1 MLRVGITGGIGSGK
15 STVAS
20 VFEAL
25 GIPVY
30 NADSAAKRIMQ
41 EDENL
46 KALLRSHFGE
56 SIYKNGVLDKVHLSS
71 IVFNNKEKL
80 ELLNSLVHPATIQA
94 ARLWMQAQKAPYVLK
109 EAALIFESGSQEHLD
124 FIIGV
129 WAPAPLRIARVTGRD
144 KITAEQVE
152 QRMKHQ
158 IPDSVKM
165 RLCDAVIR
173 NDDKEPVLPQVM
185 ALHQQLLE
193 RAAYE

>member
-41 EDENL
+41 EDESL
-46 KALLRSHFGE
+46 KAILRSHFGE
-56 SIYKNGVLDKVHLSS
+56 SIYKNGLLDKVHLSS

-173 NDDKEPVLPQVM
+173 NDDKEPVLPQIM